1 MQKNNLVLIGFM
13 SVGKT
18 TIGHRIAQVLNKRF
32 IDTDKEIEEALGI
45 TIKEIFREKGE
56 KYFREIEGQVI
67 QRVAGYENCV
77 ISTGG
82 GVVLNKS
89 NLDFLKKNGIIVCLT
104 APAEVIYERVKNNN
118 DRPLLAQEDPYN
130 RIQQMLK
137 DREALYQCADF
148 YVDTSVL
155 TVDEA
160 VEKIIRYANNYNQ
173 A

>member
-18 TIGHRIAQVLNKRF
+18 TVGQRIAQMLNKSF
-32 IDTDKEIEEALGI
+32 IDTDKKIEDTLGI
-45 TIKEIFREKGE
+45 SINEVFHKKGE
-56 KYFREIEGQVI
+56 KYFREIERQVI
-67 QRVAGYENCV
+67 QRIAGYENCV

-89 NLDFLKKNGIIVCLT
+89 NLDLLKKNGIIVCLT

-118 DRPLLAQEDPYN
+118 DRPLLARKDPYS

-155 TVDEA
+155 TVNEA
-160 VEKIIRYANNYNQ
+160 ADKIILYANNYNQ